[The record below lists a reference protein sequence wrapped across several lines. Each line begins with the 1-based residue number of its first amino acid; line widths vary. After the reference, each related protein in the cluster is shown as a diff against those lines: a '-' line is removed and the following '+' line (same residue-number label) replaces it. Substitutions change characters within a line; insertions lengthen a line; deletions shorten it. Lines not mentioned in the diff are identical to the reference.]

1 MVGLNEDRGNP
12 MRTENVQTITR
23 ILAQS
28 LAILIILIVLVG
40 FILLPG
46 TGSALREQPS
56 LYLSMAHII
65 FGLTLGLLMYLIKLP
80 RFHGSLN

>member
-1 MVGLNEDRGNP
+1 

-46 TGSALREQPS
+46 TGSVLREQPS
-56 LYLSMAHII
+56 
-65 FGLTLGLLMYLIKLP
+65 
-80 RFHGSLN
+80 